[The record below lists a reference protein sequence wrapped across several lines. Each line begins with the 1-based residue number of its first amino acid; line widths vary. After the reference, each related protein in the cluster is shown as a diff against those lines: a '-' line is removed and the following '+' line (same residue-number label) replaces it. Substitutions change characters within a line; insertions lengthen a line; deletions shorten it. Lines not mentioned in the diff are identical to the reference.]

1 MYIAKNLKYLREQ
14 RQLSQQRITELLKL
28 KSNGLYQHYEGGRA
42 IPPLPVL
49 LKLSDM
55 YDVSVK
61 DMALTDLEISIKKQ
75 VVSEEKMIYSK
86 YMIQPPRIKKAIDCL
101 LGIA

>member
-1 MYIAKNLKYLREQ
+1 MYLAKNLKHLREQ
-14 RQLSQQRITELLKL
+14 KQLSQQQITDLLKL

-42 IPPLPVL
+42 IPPLPIL

-55 YDVSVK
+55 YGVSVK
-61 DMALTDLEISIKKQ
+61 DMALTDLERPSKKPAI
-75 VVSEEKMIYSK
+75 SEEKIFYSK
-86 YMIQPPRIKKAIDCL
+86 YMTQPPRIKKAIECL